1 MIPVVNTTE
10 PVDSKNYAEFMF
22 RNHFPNARLYRHATS
37 AKISKKDYLW
47 EIELSHSH
55 GKVENM
61 RALLERH
68 LENPYQSVDELIG
81 DIQLL
86 LVDSKNN
93 MWKLMPNHTDPAN
106 LDSLVKQTEDIMN
119 LHKAEKEQLAM
130 AIQ

>member
-10 PVDSKNYAEFMF
+10 PIDSKSYAEFMF
-22 RNHFPNARLYRHATS
+22 RNHFPNARLYRQATA

-47 EIELSHSH
+47 EIELSHCH

-61 RALLERH
+61 RVLLERH
-68 LENPYQSVDELIG
+68 LENPYGSVDELIG

-86 LVDSKNN
+86 LVGSKND

-106 LDSLVKQTEDIMN
+106 LDSLVKQTEDIMR
-119 LHKAEKEQLAM
+119 LHKEEKERIIAQ
-130 AIQ
+130 